1 MLKKYIAIFL
11 LSISNLILVG
21 HSIIPHCH
29 NEEHIHE
36 VENSSF
42 ALASNHEHEHYHHHQ
57 VLGKKDVH
65 AQHSDEKSNVLSH
78 LFAHVKHTS
87 EYVNCFD
94 ESRYPEHS
102 VQQDQAIPATFSFM
116 DGIVLKASYDNLKI
130 IIYPDPDYFPP
141 PNLSQGLRA
150 PPILF
155 S

>member
-29 NEEHIHE
+29 NDEHIHD

-42 ALASNHEHEHYHHHQ
+42 TLASNHEHEHYHHHQ
-57 VLGKKDVH
+57 VPGKKDVH
-65 AQHSDEKSNVLSH
+65 EQHSDEKSNVLSH

-94 ESRYPEHS
+94 ESRKHELS
-102 VQQDQAIPATFSFM
+102 VQEDLSIPATFSFIER
-116 DGIVLKASYDNLKI
+116 IVLQASYDNLKI
-130 IIYPDPDYFPP
+130 NIYRDPDYFPP